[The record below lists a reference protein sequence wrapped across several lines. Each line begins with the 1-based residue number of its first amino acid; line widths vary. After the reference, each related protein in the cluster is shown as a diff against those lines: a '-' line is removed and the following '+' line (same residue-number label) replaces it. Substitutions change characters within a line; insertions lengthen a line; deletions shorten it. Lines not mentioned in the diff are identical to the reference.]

1 MSIVRMISSLVDKR
15 RDDKLKLL
23 SIEPSL
29 KLSGPGVQH
38 L

>member
-1 MSIVRMISSLVDKR
+1 MSIVRMISSLIDKR

-23 SIEPSL
+23 FIGPSL
-29 KLSGPGVQH
+29 NFSGPGVQH